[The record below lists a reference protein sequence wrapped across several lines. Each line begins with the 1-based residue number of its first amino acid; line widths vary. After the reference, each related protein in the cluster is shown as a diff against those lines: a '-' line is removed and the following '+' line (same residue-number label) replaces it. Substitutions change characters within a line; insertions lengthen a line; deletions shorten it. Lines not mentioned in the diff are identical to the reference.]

1 MWLADVPPPPPFPI
15 VHEIVEAVIK
25 TAEAIVM
32 IPVKVVEA
40 VFAGVE
46 WVIDELIA
54 VLQQIL
60 HHL

>member
-1 MWLADVPPPPPFPI
+1 
-15 VHEIVEAVIK
+15 
-25 TAEAIVM
+25 M